1 MESPRRS
8 LEEDVLSLALR
19 ETEKALDS
27 SISRALDEASRDLYA
42 SACGGSDVDS
52 DLEDDVDGG
61 GTRGLATMQEELRRA
76 NEAVLS
82 TLVETHRSAAAKRA
96 AALARVEAYRE
107 TRRSEGK
114 RLLEEA
120 QRGAER
126 TPAPRL
132 SVASGLPPELA
143 EVEGRHRQGRRRV
156 RHWPTSKAPIAVV
169 FHAFRLTFGRAIISR
184 NGLEA

>member
-52 DLEDDVDGG
+52 DLEDEVDGG

-82 TLVETHRSAAAKRA
+82 NLVETHRSAAAKRE

-114 RLLEEA
+114 RLLEEV

-143 EVEGRHRQGRRRV
+143 EVEGRHRASAANTAGEVPDLPALQREEDPLAAYKREWADLHDGG
-156 RHWPTSKAPIAVV
+156 T
-169 FHAFRLTFGRAIISR
+169 
-184 NGLEA
+184 